1 MTTHLTAY
9 ATRSEGW
16 WAISVPDVDGLF
28 TQTRRLDQVP
38 AMVRDA
44 LGLFPELGVDPS
56 DTEISVVPTGDL
68 RHLADEVRELR
79 VEAEDAQSKATEAMR
94 SGAKSLKRDGLSY
107 RDIGAILGVS
117 HQRAQQL
124 ASTV

>member
-56 DTEISVVPTGDL
+56 DTEISVVPTGDP
-68 RHLADEVRELR
+68 RHVADEVRELR
-79 VEAEDAQSKATEAMR
+79 VKAEYAQSKATEAMR
-94 SGAKSLKRDGLSY
+94 SGAKSLQRDGLSY
-107 RDIGAILGVS
+107 RDIGTILGIS

-124 ASTV
+124 TSTG